1 MRDPMQLP
9 MTFTQVLENEA
20 DLPDDNTAQFNQQN
34 MRSQF
39 YMHYPVDEV
48 MGAAGCHVDIPK
60 TLQEANAAGIYFC
73 ITDLPP
79 GAVLLPQ
86 GNEDGPY
93 CPWPNQ
99 NYPKPTGV

>member
-1 MRDPMQLP
+1 MKQPLKS
-9 MTFTQVLENEA
+9 TLNFTQVLENEA
-20 DLPDDNTAQFNQQN
+20 HLPNDNTAQLKQRN

-39 YMHYPVDEV
+39 YSHYPVDEV
-48 MGAAGCHVDIPK
+48 MGVAGCHVDIPK

-73 ITDLPP
+73 ISDLPP

-86 GNEDGPY
+86 GEQDGPY

-99 NYPKPTGV
+99 NYSKAVGV